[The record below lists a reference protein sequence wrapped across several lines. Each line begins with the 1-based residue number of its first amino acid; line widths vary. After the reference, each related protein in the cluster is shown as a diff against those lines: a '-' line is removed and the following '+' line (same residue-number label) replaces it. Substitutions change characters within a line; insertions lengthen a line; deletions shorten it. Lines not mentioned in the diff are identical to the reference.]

1 MHCRLTGLFSLFAIV
16 TLVACAAPEPPSP
29 DAPDEPTTTP
39 IPLTSTTLTPIPAPV
54 STTIVETYTVRYG
67 DTLGA
72 IAARYDLSIEDLMR
86 LNGLTNPNALQ
97 IGQVLKIQLQVTRGA
112 PADFLLPD
120 SEVVYG
126 PAYAMFDVSG
136 FANQANGY
144 LASYREKVEGEL
156 LSGPQIIQLVAER
169 FSVGPRVLLALL
181 ELQSHWVTDTTLSQS
196 QITYA
201 MGLQD
206 PTRQGLFY
214 QTSWAANH
222 LNEGY
227 YGKISGRLA
236 AYRFKDRTRARVA
249 PTINP
254 GSTAIQNVL
263 ALTTNWET
271 WLNQIGPS
279 GLPAAYNRLF
289 GDPATVAMVPLL
301 PPGLKQ
307 PSLRLPWS
315 DGNVWYY
322 TGGPHSPWG
331 DLAAWAAIDLT
342 PSDIAG
348 SGSCYASR
356 DWAVAAAPGQVV
368 RSGHGRVVVALNN
381 GNFQGNGWAL
391 LYMHLA
397 PTGRVSAGTQINTG
411 DRLGHPSCE
420 GGDANA
426 SHIHFARLY
435 NGQWIDPETVP
446 FVLSGWQIT
455 SSTQPYE
462 GNMSRG
468 SETREAQNGR
478 VENKNTILADGGR

>member
-1 MHCRLTGLFSLFAIV
+1 MHRRLIALYTLFALAV
-16 TLVACAAPEPPSP
+16 FVACTAPEPPSP
-29 DAPDEPTTTP
+29 DIPDEPTATPVLGTPPSPTP
-39 IPLTSTTLTPIPAPV
+39 IPVPV
-54 STTIVETYTVRYG
+54 STTIIETYTVRYG

-72 IAARYDLSIEDLMR
+72 IAARSDLSIEDLMR

-97 IGQVLKIQLQVTRGA
+97 IGQVLKIPVQVTRAA

-126 PAYAMFDVSG
+126 PAYASFDVSG
-136 FANQANGY
+136 FASQANGY
-144 LASYREKVEGEL
+144 LASYHEKVEGEL
-156 LSGPQIIQLVAER
+156 LSGPQIVQLVAER

-181 ELQSHWVTDTTLSQS
+181 ELQSSWVTDATLTQN
-196 QITYA
+196 QITYP

-206 PTRQGLFY
+206 STRQGLFF

-236 AYRFKDRTRARVA
+236 AYRFKDRTRARIA
-249 PTINP
+249 PGINP
-254 GSTAIQNVL
+254 GSAAIQNVL
-263 ALTTNWET
+263 ALTTNWDA
-271 WLNQIGPS
+271 WLNQIAPNGFS
-279 GLPAAYNRLF
+279 TTYSRLF
-289 GDPATVAMVPLL
+289 GDPTSVAVQPLI

-315 DGNVWYY
+315 DGILWYY

-342 PSDIAG
+342 PSDMAG

-356 DWAVAAAPGQVV
+356 DWAIAAAPGQVL
-368 RSGHGRVVVALNN
+368 RSEHGRVVLSLNN
-381 GNFQGNGWAL
+381 SGFQGNGWAL

-397 PTGRVSAGTQINTG
+397 PTGRVNAGVQVNTG

-426 SHIHFARLY
+426 SHTHFARLY

-446 FVLSGWQIT
+446 FVLSGWQI
-455 SSTQPYE
+455 SSSILAYE
-462 GNMSRG
+462 GTMTRG

-478 VENKNTILADGGR
+478 VENKNAILADGGR